1 MRISKEPEV
10 RKQEMIDTA
19 MKIFAQKG
27 YEATSMTDIAKEMNV
42 VSGLCYRYFKSK
54 NELYE
59 TAVKMYAKAC
69 SEPMIQILSHEGMTL
84 QEGFERFSRSFIVS
98 DGAEKYHEFFHRE
111 GSERFHRHLESE
123 MLKNIMPHMIKY
135 LADLR
140 DRGEIQ
146 IDDIENSAKFIM
158 YGQMPIINDEQLSSK
173 EKTDKV
179 IYLIK
184 KVLA

>member
-19 MKIFAQKG
+19 MKVFARKG
-27 YEATSMTDIAKEMNV
+27 YEATSMTDIAKEMHV

-59 TAVKMYAKAC
+59 TAVEMYAKAC
-69 SEPMIQILSHEGMTL
+69 SAPMIEILSREGMTL
-84 QEGFERFSRSFIVS
+84 QEGFERFSNRFIAS
-98 DGAEKYHEFFHRE
+98 DGTEKYHEFFHCKE
-111 GSERFHRHLESE
+111 NERFHRHLESE
-123 MLKNIMPHMIKY
+123 MLKIIMPYMIKY
-135 LADLR
+135 LEALKN
-140 DRGEIQ
+140 RGEIQ
-146 IDDIENSAKFIM
+146 IDDIENGAKFIM
-158 YGQMPIINDEQLSSK
+158 YGQMPIINDERLSSK